1 MKNHFQFLHFESCPE
16 NEMCCDFPTS
26 CKHYANDCV
35 HMTQSGAV
43 DVKLSPH
50 FFILP
55 SLPSDG
61 AQKYVQFLHFAS
73 VAPPAASS
81 APRGTALSRMWE
93 KKKRFLKVLWEKK
106 GCYLIKDAAI
116 NLSPSSAAPL
126 NIWPL
131 AEPKMGFMA
140 VSHVQSC
147 SHAGTGPVSPRAEQ
161 VSPDS
166 GLRSAGSR
174 KPSASL

>member
-1 MKNHFQFLHFESCPE
+1 MLW
-16 NEMCCDFPTS
+16 FPTS
-26 CKHYANDCV
+26 WRRLTRYANDCV
-35 HMTQSGAV
+35 HMTQSGAA

-61 AQKYVQFLHFAS
+61 APKYVQFLHVHRS
-73 VAPPAASS
+73 PPRCIFCSLRIS
-81 APRGTALSRMWE
+81 FVSHVE
-93 KKKRFLKVLWEKK
+93 KKESFLKVLWVKKGEKK
-106 GCYLIKDAAI
+106 GCYLIKDGAI

-131 AEPKMGFMA
+131 AEPRMGFMV

-147 SHAGTGPVSPRAEQ
+147 SHAGTGPVSPRAQQ
-161 VSPDS
+161 VSS
-166 GLRSAGSR
+166 ECVLRSAGSR
-174 KPSASL
+174 KPSASI